1 MRILGK
7 KTGTYVRSAVS
18 GVLRGATV
26 SVVHVAF
33 RVSSAVLAA
42 ALLLTGCIVD
52 DADSCGPGGGSDG
65 DVTVGFRGGRLT
77 VAGSPG
83 ADDGWGAFA
92 TGSRSAARW
101 AGAGTRAGVPPT
113 GMVDGAFQIGDLW
126 VDGNRGK
133 GVEKEMTWPEA
144 TQYCADLGLRLPT
157 YDEMQQIIQYV
168 RANSP
173 LPDNRK
179 FEFWNFTWE
188 EPSYRYWTSTP
199 RVDNPDY
206 IWHGLIDYAHN
217 RWNMDGWSA
226 DDGEELS
233 ARCVNRDEGGLPPGP
248 DPGPDVDNPDGL
260 PVGTT
265 FRVVVY
271 EAGADPQSASPVDQ
285 NTYKIA
291 DADGTIV
298 AAAVDERGN
307 ATADAAR
314 ELVLRRGAYDFYY
327 FSPAVSANTALPN
340 PGTYTGLANGADY
353 MALAH
358 RETIDPS
365 KGSKHYIPEVCFYR
379 MGSYIDVRI
388 RPRAGEVVRTLEVT
402 GDGLQL
408 WGLPASGRYEI
419 GDYPYRLIT
428 EGRGGMVEFAASDF
442 AAEEGTTATAST
454 LGVGG
459 GRAVLPGY
467 AGELQVKVT
476 LTSDGKEMKLDASLA
491 GHNFAPGYRYVV
503 ELGVGRIAD
512 NPELDIEIL
521 PWNEYDWGDGGIGGG
536 GYLPIDTGGST
547 LLEPELEEL
556 GTWQQ
561 AVDYCR
567 GKGDNWR
574 LPTANEL
581 YYYWCVEPSVRVLD
595 PFMEANY
602 WSSTTNASNADQAW
616 TFDFGYGIAYKKEK
630 LTRNYVRCVRDKE
643 SGAGTKYPYVKA
655 EGDATLV
662 VLRDAAGGL
671 DRNSLFASRPTATL
685 IDTKRSGN
693 NRMSAMLQVQRADP
707 GLLNWRPSVDYCDNL
722 REEGYDDWRLPSQR
736 ELMMI
741 WTMGG
746 NEHVESLDIDNSSD
760 SPVQRPVGNAR
771 LHSLAGFTV
780 LPDNVLLSATWDE
793 DDPDNY
799 PDITAILRISGTDG
813 RVNTD
818 AIDGDHPRSFRCVR
832 DWNGSAPDYTVSENA
847 VMPAGDIPGEGK
859 TYSLTLTGNIPYSG
873 VDVRAQSGNTALV
886 SGTVTKSGT
895 AVSLAVPANQSF
907 DARTVTFE
915 YNLNGTWT
923 KIGDSRTQAG
933 YSVTAA
939 THNAPATIPG
949 PGGSYNVTL
958 TGYLPAAGVEVRAQS
973 GGTALVTGKVT
984 ASGTAVSLAVPAH
997 ASYSSRTVTFEYNW
1011 NGTWTKIGTDCTQQG
1026 YNVSNATHTA
1036 PATIPGPGGSY
1047 NVTLTGY
1054 LPSSVSIRALS
1065 GSSVLVSGTV
1075 AKSGTAV
1082 SLSVPG
1088 NQSYNGRTVT
1098 FQYNWNG
1105 TWTKIGA
1112 DRTQAGYS
1120 VTAATHTAPATI
1132 PGPGGSYNVTLTG
1145 HLPSGVSIRALSGS
1159 TVLVSGT
1166 VTRSGTA
1173 VSLSVPGNQSYNG
1186 RTVTFQYNWNGTWTK
1201 IGDDRSQQGWNVTK
1215 ASVSSS
1221 GDIPRAGGT
1230 YTVTLEG
1237 WGGYQIRAMSGSTQL
1252 VINTNA
1258 PGDSKNYRA
1267 SLTVPAWTS
1276 TDAAR
1281 QVSFQYRFNG
1291 TWKTIET
1298 RTQNIYVAHINDLY
1312 MHVDLCTA
1320 RCGGHDNYWRLSEVG
1335 LIAWK
1340 TIEGLPLD
1348 PVWDVP
1354 IGERYVFFN
1363 SAGRGDKYIIRHI
1376 NDAPPTRSESG
1387 AVFNYKRNGKT
1398 FTSFTHYTTWWN
1410 DQDVGAGGSSWHA
1423 HCLCK
1428 GEIPA
1433 LQ

>member
-7 KTGTYVRSAVS
+7 KTGTYVRRAVS
-18 GVLRGATV
+18 GLLRGATV
-26 SVVHVAF
+26 SVVHAAF

-42 ALLLTGCIVD
+42 ALLLTGCAAD
-52 DADSCGPGGGSDG
+52 DAGSCGPVGGSDG
-65 DVTVGFRGGRLT
+65 DATVGFRVGRLT
-77 VAGSPG
+77 VSGSSG
-83 ADDGWGAFA
+83 GDDGWGVP
-92 TGSRSAARW
+92 TGGVRAAS
-101 AGAGTRAGVPPT
+101 GAASRAGLPPT
-113 GMVDGAFQIGDLW
+113 GMVEGAFQIGDLW
-126 VDGNRGK
+126 VDGNRGATQEK
-133 GVEKEMTWPEA
+133 GMTWAEA
-144 TQYCADLGLRLPT
+144 TAYCQSLALRLPT
-157 YDEMQQIIQYV
+157 YDEMNSIMQYV

-173 LPDNRK
+173 LPANRK
-179 FEFWNFTWE
+179 FEYKHYGSTAYF
-188 EPSYRYWTSTP
+188 YWTSTP
-199 RVDNPDY
+199 RVADASY
-206 IWHGLIDYAHN
+206 IWMGYLYPGGP
-217 RWNMDGWSA
+217 RLDGASA
-226 DDGEELS
+226 ADNDTS
-233 ARCVNRDEGGLPPGP
+233 ARCVKREGESILPPAP
-248 DPGPDVDNPDGL
+248 DPGPDVDHPDGL
-260 PVGTT
+260 PAGTT
-265 FRVVVY
+265 FRVLVY
-271 EAGADPQSASPVDQ
+271 EAGADPQTSSPVDQ

-307 ATADAAR
+307 ATEDAAR

-340 PGTYTGLANGADY
+340 PGTYTGLVNGADY

-388 RPRAGEVVRTLEVT
+388 RPREGEVVGTLEVT

-408 WGLPASGRYEI
+408 WGLPASGRYEV
-419 GDYPYRLIT
+419 GEYPYRLISA
-428 EGRGGMVEFAASDF
+428 GSGGMVDFSAADF

-467 AGELQVKVT
+467 APELQVKVT
-476 LTSDGKEMKLDASLA
+476 LASDGKELKLDARLA
-491 GHNFAPGYRYVV
+491 GYNFAPGYRYVV

-512 NPELDIEIL
+512 KPELDIEIL

-536 GYLPIDTGGST
+536 GYLTIDTGGST
-547 LLEPELEEL
+547 LLEPELEQQ
-556 GTWQQ
+556 GTWQW

-574 LPTANEL
+574 LPTENEL

-602 WSSTTNASNADQAW
+602 WSSTTDASNAGQAW
-616 TFDFGYGIAYKKEK
+616 TFDFGYGIANKKGKTER
-630 LTRNYVRCVRDKE
+630 LYVRCVRDKE

-655 EGDATLV
+655 EGDAYLV

-707 GLLNWRPSVDYCDNL
+707 GLLNWRPSVDYCDDL

-780 LPDNVLLSATWDE
+780 LPDNVLFSATWDE
-793 DDPDNY
+793 DDPDNDS
-799 PDITAILRISGTDG
+799 DITTIVRISGTDG

-818 AIDGDHPRSFRCVR
+818 NIDGDHPRSFRCVR
-832 DWNGSAPDYTVSENA
+832 DWNGSAPDYTVSEA
-847 VMPAGDIPGEGK
+847 SVTPAGDIPGEGK
-859 TYSLTLTGNIPYSG
+859 TYSLTLIGNIPYSG
-873 VDVRAQSGNTALV
+873 VDVRAQSGGTALV
-886 SGTVTKSGT
+886 AGKVTVSGT
-895 AVSLAVPANQSF
+895 AVSLAVPANRSF

-915 YNLNGTWT
+915 YQWNGKWT
-923 KIGDSRTQAG
+923 KIGADRTQSG

-949 PGGSYNVTL
+949 PGGT
-958 TGYLPAAGVEVRAQS
+958 
-973 GGTALVTGKVT
+973 
-984 ASGTAVSLAVPAH
+984 
-997 ASYSSRTVTFEYNW
+997 
-1011 NGTWTKIGTDCTQQG
+1011 
-1026 YNVSNATHTA
+1026 
-1036 PATIPGPGGSY
+1036 Y

-1065 GSSVLVSGTV
+1065 GTSAVTNGTV
-1075 AKSGTAV
+1075 TRSGTAV
-1082 SLSVPG
+1082 SLAVPANASYSSRTVTFEYQWNGKWTKIGADRTQSGYSVTAATHNAPATIPG
-1088 NQSYNGRTVT
+1088 PGGTYNVTLTGYLPSSVSIRALSGTSAVTNGTVTRSGSAVSLQIPDNQSYNSRTVT

-1105 TWTKIGA
+1105 TWTKISDA
-1112 DRTQAGYS
+1112 RT
-1120 VTAATHTAPATI
+1120 
-1132 PGPGGSYNVTLTG
+1132 
-1145 HLPSGVSIRALSGS
+1145 
-1159 TVLVSGT
+1159 
-1166 VTRSGTA
+1166 
-1173 VSLSVPGNQSYNG
+1173 
-1186 RTVTFQYNWNGTWTK
+1186 
-1201 IGDDRSQQGWNVTK
+1201 QQGWNVTN

-1221 GDIPRAGGT
+1221 GDIPRVGGT
-1230 YTVTLEG
+1230 YTVTLKG
-1237 WGGYQIRAMSGSTQL
+1237 WGGYQIRAVSGNTQL

-1258 PGDSKNYRA
+1258 PGNSKDYSA

-1281 QVSFQYRFNG
+1281 QVSFQYLFNG

-1320 RCGGHDNYWRLSEVG
+1320 RCGGADNYWRLSEVG

-1354 IGERYVFFN
+1354 IGDSYVFFN
-1363 SAGRGDKYIIRHI
+1363 SAGDKYIIRHI

-1387 AVFNYKRNGKT
+1387 AVFTYKRNGKT

-1410 DQDVGAGGSSWHA
+1410 YQDVGAQGRAYHA
-1423 HCLCK
+1423 TCLCK

-1433 LQ
+1433 LE

>member
-217 RWNMDGWSA
+217 LWNMDGWSA

-388 RPRAGEVVRTLEVT
+388 RPRAGEVVGTLEVT

-467 AGELQVKVT
+467 APELQVKVT
-476 LTSDGKEMKLDASLA
+476 LASDGKELKLDARLA

-547 LLEPELEEL
+547 LLEPELEQQC
-556 GTWQQ
+556 TWQE

-574 LPTANEL
+574 LPTENEL

-595 PFMEANY
+595 PFMEQNY
-602 WSSTTNASNADQAW
+602 WSSTTNASNAGQAW
-616 TFDFGYGIAYKKEK
+616 TFDFGYGIANKKGKTER
-630 LTRNYVRCVRDKE
+630 LYVRCVRDKE

-655 EGDATLV
+655 EGDASLV
-662 VLRDAAGGL
+662 VLRDAAGGI
-671 DRNSLFASRPTATL
+671 NKGSLFASRPTATL
-685 IDTKRSGN
+685 IDTKRSDN
-693 NRMSAMLQVQRADP
+693 NRMSAILQVQRADP
-707 GLLNWRPSVDYCDNL
+707 GRLNWRPSVDYCDNL
-722 REEGYDDWRLPSQR
+722 RAEGYDDWRLPSQR

-780 LPDNVLLSATWDE
+780 LPDNVLFSATWDE

-818 AIDGDHPRSFRCVR
+818 AIDGDFPRSFRCVR
-832 DWNGSAPDYTVSENA
+832 DWNGSAPDYTVSEA
-847 VMPAGDIPGEGK
+847 SVTPAGDIPGEGK
-859 TYSLTLTGNIPYSG
+859 TYSLTLIGNIPYSG

-886 SGTVTKSGT
+886 TGKVTKSGT

-958 TGYLPAAGVEVRAQS
+958 TGYLPSSVSIRAQSGGTAIVSGTVTKSGTAVSLTVPANQSFDARTVTFEYLWNGTWTKIGYSRTQAGYSVTAATHAAPATIPGQGGSYNVTLTGVLPAAGVDVRAQS

-984 ASGTAVSLAVPAH
+984 ASGTAVSLTIPGQL
-997 ASYSSRTVTFEYNW
+997 SYDTRTVTFEYNW
-1011 NGTWTKIGTDCTQQG
+1011 NGTWTKIGNDC
-1026 YNVSNATHTA
+1026 
-1036 PATIPGPGGSY
+1036 
-1047 NVTLTGY
+1047 
-1054 LPSSVSIRALS
+1054 
-1065 GSSVLVSGTV
+1065 
-1075 AKSGTAV
+1075 
-1082 SLSVPG
+1082 
-1088 NQSYNGRTVT
+1088 
-1098 FQYNWNG
+1098 
-1105 TWTKIGA
+1105 
-1112 DRTQAGYS
+1112 
-1120 VTAATHTAPATI
+1120 
-1132 PGPGGSYNVTLTG
+1132 
-1145 HLPSGVSIRALSGS
+1145 
-1159 TVLVSGT
+1159 
-1166 VTRSGTA
+1166 
-1173 VSLSVPGNQSYNG
+1173 
-1186 RTVTFQYNWNGTWTK
+1186 
-1201 IGDDRSQQGWNVTK
+1201 SQQGWHVSKVSVTP
-1215 ASVSSS
+1215 A
-1221 GDIPRAGGT
+1221 GDIPGAGGT

-1237 WGGYQIRAMSGSTQL
+1237 WGGYKIRAISGGTELVVKNDYEEVANYSASIAIPANPSTTATRI
-1252 VINTNA
+1252 VT
-1258 PGDSKNYRA
+1258 
-1267 SLTVPAWTS
+1267 
-1276 TDAAR
+1276 
-1281 QVSFQYRFNG
+1281 FQYRFKG
-1291 TWKTIET
+1291 TWTDIDI
-1298 RTQNIYVAHINDLY
+1298 RTQEPDLSNGVAYSACEDHCSNL
-1312 MHVDLCTA
+1312 
-1320 RCGGHDNYWRLSEVG
+1320 GG
-1335 LIAWK
+1335 I
-1340 TIEGLPLD
+1340 
-1348 PVWDVP
+1348 
-1354 IGERYVFFN
+1354 
-1363 SAGRGDKYIIRHI
+1363 
-1376 NDAPPTRSESG
+1376 PTRDELLNANWVGWPVVILNNVPLMYWSCTPSSYG
-1387 AVFNYKRNGKT
+1387 GVYVVWPSNMQLTVGNPTSVSPAYRCRCRN
-1398 FTSFTHYTTWWN
+1398 
-1410 DQDVGAGGSSWHA
+1410 D
-1423 HCLCK
+1423 
-1428 GEIPA
+1428 
-1433 LQ
+1433 

>member
-1 MRILGK
+1 MAACLC
-7 KTGTYVRSAVS
+7 
-18 GVLRGATV
+18 
-26 SVVHVAF
+26 
-33 RVSSAVLAA
+33 AA
-42 ALLLTGCIVD
+42 AFAVAGALSLTGCVKE
-52 DADSCGPGGGSDG
+52 DAGMCGSDG
-65 DVTVGFRGGRLT
+65 GSAAPDGAVTVGWQAGRLT
-77 VAGSPG
+77 VAGASDDNGWNAMG
-83 ADDGWGAFA
+83 AKGVSSL
-92 TGSRSAARW
+92 SRSA
-101 AGAGTRAGVPPT
+101 GASTRSGLPPA

-217 RWNMDGWSA
+217 LWNMDGWSA

-467 AGELQVKVT
+467 APELQVKVT
-476 LTSDGKEMKLDASLA
+476 LASDGKELKLDARLA
-491 GHNFAPGYRYVV
+491 GYNFAPGYRYVV

-616 TFDFGYGIAYKKEK
+616 TFDLGYGIAYKKEK
-630 LTRNYVRCVRDKE
+630 YTQNYVRCVRDKE

-707 GLLNWRPSVDYCDNL
+707 GLLNWRPSIDYCDNL

-780 LPDNVLLSATWDE
+780 LPDNVLFSATWDE

-818 AIDGDHPRSFRCVR
+818 AIDGDFPRSFRCVR
-832 DWNGSAPDYTVSENA
+832 DWNGSAPDYTVSEA
-847 VMPAGDIPGEGK
+847 SVTPAGDIPGEGK
-859 TYSLTLTGNIPYSG
+859 TYSLTLIGNIPYSG

-886 SGTVTKSGT
+886 TGKVTKSGT

-933 YSVTAA
+933 YSVSNA

-958 TGYLPAAGVEVRAQS
+958 TGVLPAAGVDVRASS

-984 ASGTAVSLAVPAH
+984 ASGTAVSLTIPGQL
-997 ASYSSRTVTFEYNW
+997 SYDTRTVTFEYNW
-1011 NGTWTKIGTDCTQQG
+1011 NGTWTKIGSDCTQQG
-1026 YNVSNATHTA
+1026 WNVHNA
-1036 PATIPGPGGSY
+1036 
-1047 NVTLTGY
+1047 
-1054 LPSSVSIRALS
+1054 
-1065 GSSVLVSGTV
+1065 
-1075 AKSGTAV
+1075 
-1082 SLSVPG
+1082 
-1088 NQSYNGRTVT
+1088 
-1098 FQYNWNG
+1098 
-1105 TWTKIGA
+1105 
-1112 DRTQAGYS
+1112 S
-1120 VTAATHTAPATI
+1120 VTPA
-1132 PGPGGSYNVTLTG
+1132 
-1145 HLPSGVSIRALSGS
+1145 
-1159 TVLVSGT
+1159 
-1166 VTRSGTA
+1166 
-1173 VSLSVPGNQSYNG
+1173 
-1186 RTVTFQYNWNGTWTK
+1186 
-1201 IGDDRSQQGWNVTK
+1201 
-1215 ASVSSS
+1215 
-1221 GDIPRAGGT
+1221 GDIPVAGGT
-1230 YTVTLEG
+1230 YTVTLMG
-1237 WGGYQIRAMSGSTQL
+1237 WGGYQIRAVSGSNQL

-1258 PGDSKNYRA
+1258 PGNSVDYSAPITIPANPSATATRSVTFQYFLAGNWWPIESRTQDLDQSNGITWQACQDRCTTRGGAPSRLQSKDLDWAGWPQFNPGGGPLRY
-1267 SLTVPAWTS
+1267 WTS
-1276 TDAAR
+1276 SEFGSLQAWYWNPAQTNADTNKKTANTD
-1281 QVSFQYRFNG
+1281 
-1291 TWKTIET
+1291 
-1298 RTQNIYVAHINDLY
+1298 
-1312 MHVDLCTA
+1312 M
-1320 RCGGHDNYWRLSEVG
+1320 RCR
-1335 LIAWK
+1335 
-1340 TIEGLPLD
+1340 
-1348 PVWDVP
+1348 
-1354 IGERYVFFN
+1354 
-1363 SAGRGDKYIIRHI
+1363 
-1376 NDAPPTRSESG
+1376 
-1387 AVFNYKRNGKT
+1387 
-1398 FTSFTHYTTWWN
+1398 
-1410 DQDVGAGGSSWHA
+1410 
-1423 HCLCK
+1423 CLNEK
-1428 GEIPA
+1428 N
-1433 LQ
+1433 

>member
-1 MRILGK
+1 MAACLC
-7 KTGTYVRSAVS
+7 
-18 GVLRGATV
+18 
-26 SVVHVAF
+26 
-33 RVSSAVLAA
+33 AA
-42 ALLLTGCIVD
+42 AFAVAGALSLTGCVKE
-52 DADSCGPGGGSDG
+52 DAGMCGSDG
-65 DVTVGFRGGRLT
+65 GSAAPDGAVTVGWQAGRLT
-77 VAGSPG
+77 VAGASDDNGWNAMG
-83 ADDGWGAFA
+83 AKGVSSL
-92 TGSRSAARW
+92 SRSA
-101 AGAGTRAGVPPT
+101 GASTRSGLPPA

-291 DADGTIV
+291 DAEGTIV

-307 ATADAAR
+307 ATEDAAR

-327 FSPAVSANTALPN
+327 FSPAVAANTALPN
-340 PGTYTGLANGADY
+340 PGTYTGLVNGADY

-388 RPRAGEVVRTLEVT
+388 RPRDGEVVGTLEVT

-408 WGLPASGRYEI
+408 WGLPASGRYEV
-419 GDYPYRLIT
+419 GEYPYRLIS
-428 EGRGGMVEFAASDF
+428 EGSGGMVDFSPAAF

-467 AGELQVKVT
+467 APELQVKVT
-476 LTSDGKEMKLDASLA
+476 LASDGKELKLDARLA
-491 GHNFAPGYRYVV
+491 GYNFAPGYRYVV

-707 GLLNWRPSVDYCDNL
+707 GLLNWRPSIDYCDNL

-832 DWNGSAPDYTVSENA
+832 DWNGSAPDYTVSEA
-847 VMPAGDIPGEGK
+847 SVTPAGDIPGEGK
-859 TYSLTLTGNIPYSG
+859 TYSLTLIGNIPYSG

-886 SGTVTKSGT
+886 TGKVTKSGT

-933 YSVTAA
+933 YSVSNA

-958 TGYLPAAGVEVRAQS
+958 TGVLPAAGVDVRASS
-973 GGTALVTGKVT
+973 GGTALATGKVT
-984 ASGTAVSLAVPAH
+984 ASGTAVSLTIPGQL
-997 ASYSSRTVTFEYNW
+997 SYDTRTVTFEYNW
-1011 NGTWTKIGTDCTQQG
+1011 NGTWTKIGSDCTQQG
-1026 YNVSNATHTA
+1026 WNVHNA
-1036 PATIPGPGGSY
+1036 
-1047 NVTLTGY
+1047 
-1054 LPSSVSIRALS
+1054 
-1065 GSSVLVSGTV
+1065 
-1075 AKSGTAV
+1075 
-1082 SLSVPG
+1082 
-1088 NQSYNGRTVT
+1088 
-1098 FQYNWNG
+1098 
-1105 TWTKIGA
+1105 
-1112 DRTQAGYS
+1112 S
-1120 VTAATHTAPATI
+1120 VTPA
-1132 PGPGGSYNVTLTG
+1132 
-1145 HLPSGVSIRALSGS
+1145 
-1159 TVLVSGT
+1159 
-1166 VTRSGTA
+1166 
-1173 VSLSVPGNQSYNG
+1173 
-1186 RTVTFQYNWNGTWTK
+1186 
-1201 IGDDRSQQGWNVTK
+1201 
-1215 ASVSSS
+1215 
-1221 GDIPRAGGT
+1221 GDIPVAGGT
-1230 YTVTLEG
+1230 YTVTLMG
-1237 WGGYQIRAMSGSTQL
+1237 WGGYQIRAVSGSNQL

-1258 PGDSKNYRA
+1258 PGNSVDYSAPITIPANPSATATRSVTFQYFLAGNWWPIESRTQDLDQSNGITWQACQDRCTTRGGAPSRLQSKDLDWAGWPQFNPGGGPLRY
-1267 SLTVPAWTS
+1267 WTS
-1276 TDAAR
+1276 SEFGSLQAWYWNPAQTNADTNKKTANTD
-1281 QVSFQYRFNG
+1281 
-1291 TWKTIET
+1291 
-1298 RTQNIYVAHINDLY
+1298 
-1312 MHVDLCTA
+1312 M
-1320 RCGGHDNYWRLSEVG
+1320 RCR
-1335 LIAWK
+1335 
-1340 TIEGLPLD
+1340 
-1348 PVWDVP
+1348 
-1354 IGERYVFFN
+1354 
-1363 SAGRGDKYIIRHI
+1363 
-1376 NDAPPTRSESG
+1376 
-1387 AVFNYKRNGKT
+1387 
-1398 FTSFTHYTTWWN
+1398 
-1410 DQDVGAGGSSWHA
+1410 
-1423 HCLCK
+1423 CLNEK
-1428 GEIPA
+1428 N
-1433 LQ
+1433 